1 MKKNVLPDSLFIPR
15 QEEKAREKFDSL
27 EKALQKYV
35 ARISE
40 LRNVKF
46 SSVKQLE
53 GITHEWLE
61 SEIKKSK
68 DNLSKFFGAGGFIP
82 QGIASQFNDEYN
94 KVRSECEQPI
104 NGVQDHLSRCKQFGI
119 GLTVDVD
126 GVPHFD
132 EKDVEALIA
141 KESTR
146 VFSDM
151 EKGLYPLLV
160 TLFDTMNDIHRY
172 EAAMGAEPSSLSS
185 VITDHIQAETL
196 RGKKVYDFTPEDYV
210 SLLNWGR
217 VLFVKPKAEE
227 SDEDND
233 HVAVPV

>member
-1 MKKNVLPDSLFIPR
+1 MKKNVLPDSLFIPMK
-15 QEEKAREKFDSL
+15 EKTAREKFESM
-27 EKALQKYV
+27 EKTLQKYV

-46 SSVKQLE
+46 SSVEQLE

-68 DNLSKFFGAGGFIP
+68 DNLSQVFGAGGFIP
-82 QGIASQFNDEYN
+82 QGIASQFNDEYD
-94 KVRSECEQPI
+94 KVRSECDQPI
-104 NGVQDHLSRCKQFGI
+104 SGVQEHLSKCKQIGI
-119 GLTVDVD
+119 SLTVDAY
-126 GVPHFD
+126 GVPH
-132 EKDVEALIA
+132 VEALVS

-146 VFSDM
+146 MFTDA

-160 TLFDTMNDIHRY
+160 TLFETMNDIHRY
-172 EAAMGAEPSSLSS
+172 EAAMGAEPSNLPS
-185 VITDHIQAETL
+185 VIGEHVSGEKVK
-196 RGKKVYDFTPEDYV
+196 GKTVYDFTPEDYV

-217 VLFVKPKAEE
+217 VLFVKPNVEE